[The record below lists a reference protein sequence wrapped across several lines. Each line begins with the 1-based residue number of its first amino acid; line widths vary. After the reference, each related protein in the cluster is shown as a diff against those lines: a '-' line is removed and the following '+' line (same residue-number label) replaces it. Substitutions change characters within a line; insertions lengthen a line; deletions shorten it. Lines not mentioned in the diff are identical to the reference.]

1 MKRNFQVEF
10 NSRMVEFRSVIL
22 RRRRRDEN
30 SVRPWQLR
38 KKKRAVTET
47 SVGRLV
53 NRPAAV
59 VGAEMPARPAV
70 PVVAVISCAD
80 S

>member
-10 NSRMVEFRSVIL
+10 NSGMVEFRSVIL
-22 RRRRRDEN
+22 RTRRRDEN
-30 SVRPWQLR
+30 SVRPWQR
-38 KKKRAVTET
+38 RKKRAVTET